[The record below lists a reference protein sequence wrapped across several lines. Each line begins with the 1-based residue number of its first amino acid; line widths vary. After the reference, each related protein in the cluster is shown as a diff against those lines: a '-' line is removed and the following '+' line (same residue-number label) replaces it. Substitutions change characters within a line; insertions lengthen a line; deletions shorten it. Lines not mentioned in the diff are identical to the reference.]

1 MKEQKKNK
9 GAITENTVNI
19 TYALRCQQAR
29 YKPSAGH
36 KICIKLKM
44 AESRYIIMLRGSRSG
59 PVEIVFFFSRVS
71 YQEEYWIGSAWM
83 ATDFL
88 LGKTAPNK
96 VHCGFCVAILM
107 NENPPREKRKF
118 FCRAAQ

>member
-1 MKEQKKNK
+1 
-9 GAITENTVNI
+9 
-19 TYALRCQQAR
+19 L
-29 YKPSAGH
+29 H
-36 KICIKLKM
+36 KIKDGG
-44 AESRYIIMLRGSRSG
+44 ESLHNNAQR
-59 PVEIVFFFSRVS
+59 VEVWAGRDCFFFSRVS

-96 VHCGFCVAILM
+96 VHCGFCVVILM
-107 NENPPREKRKF
+107 NENPPREKREF